1 MVFGLDRLKISQ
13 KLPALLVGSA
23 LVVGCGVGAAAYFVA
38 SETVTEQAETKLSAI
53 ADASNREIA
62 NFFDSVKRD
71 VVSTASSTTTIDA
84 VKQFAS
90 TWAAWAEVADAGTQL
105 QEAYVTGN
113 PNPVGERYLLDVAK
127 SADISNTNSLYYNMH
142 HERFHPG
149 YRAQL
154 EQQGYYD
161 ILLFDTKGNLVYSLS
176 KGADFAGNFAEGG
189 TWAETGLGQVFRTAA
204 TLERGAVAFSDFAA
218 YAPSEGVAASF
229 MGTPVLNDAGE
240 LLGVFAI
247 RMPIDRISG
256 YLQHRVGLG
265 ETGLV
270 YLVGADGLLRSDLA
284 QTEGNDI
291 LVAAHMPDVAK
302 AAMAGQASAGAGVA
316 IWGNPGFMSA
326 QPFEFQGVKLA
337 VVAEQDQAELLA
349 PLGHMRNLILLIGGA
364 LVAGAAVVS
373 MLFSRAMTR
382 PITALTDTM
391 QAVAGGDIDAEIPG
405 TQSRGELGEMA
416 RAVEVFR
423 ENGVRIAAMT
433 EEEKAAS
440 VSRAADRA
448 RMMRELQQAFGEVV
462 DAAVA
467 GDFSKRVTA
476 EFPDRELNVLAGS
489 VNALVETVDRGVG
502 ETGAVLAALA
512 GMDLSQRMDGDYHGA
527 FLKLKNDTNQ
537 VGDKLSEVIG
547 QLRETSRSLKVATGE
562 ILSGANDLSERTTK
576 QAATIEETSA
586 TMELL
591 AQTVLEN
598 AKRAEGAS
606 ESAKQ
611 VSVAAEEGGRVM
623 GAATDAMERITTSSA
638 RISNIIGMID
648 DIAFQ
653 TNLLALNASVEAAR
667 AGEAGKGFAV
677 VAVEVRRLAQ
687 SAAGASAEVK
697 VLIEQSAQE
706 VKGGSRLVADA
717 SRKLGSMLDAVQQ
730 NTRQMQAIAS
740 ASREQASSIDEV
752 NAAVRQMDE
761 MTQHNAALVEQTNAA
776 IEQTEAQANELDRI
790 IEVFRLDQ
798 QGDDAVL
805 TEMRVASPA
814 ASGIM
819 GLHDKVKQAAKTY
832 FIGGGGVARRFTD
845 GSAARDVSWEEF

>member
-1 MVFGLDRLKISQ
+1 
-13 KLPALLVGSA
+13 
-23 LVVGCGVGAAAYFVA
+23 
-38 SETVTEQAETKLSAI
+38 
-53 ADASNREIA
+53 
-62 NFFDSVKRD
+62 
-71 VVSTASSTTTIDA
+71 
-84 VKQFAS
+84 
-90 TWAAWAEVADAGTQL
+90 
-105 QEAYVTGN
+105 
-113 PNPVGERYLLDVAK
+113 
-127 SADISNTNSLYYNMH
+127 
-142 HERFHPG
+142 
-149 YRAQL
+149 
-154 EQQGYYD
+154 
-161 ILLFDTKGNLVYSLS
+161 
-176 KGADFAGNFAEGG
+176 
-189 TWAETGLGQVFRTAA
+189 
-204 TLERGAVAFSDFAA
+204 
-218 YAPSEGVAASF
+218 
-229 MGTPVLNDAGE
+229 
-240 LLGVFAI
+240 
-247 RMPIDRISG
+247 
-256 YLQHRVGLG
+256 
-265 ETGLV
+265 
-270 YLVGADGLLRSDLA
+270 
-284 QTEGNDI
+284 
-291 LVAAHMPDVAK
+291 
-302 AAMAGQASAGAGVA
+302 
-316 IWGNPGFMSA
+316 MSA

-364 LVAGAAVVS
+364 LVAAAAVVS
-373 MLFSRAMTR
+373 MLFSRAMTK

-405 TQSRGELGEMA
+405 TRSRDELGAMA

-440 VSRAADRA
+440 VSRAGDRA
-448 RMMRELQQAFGEVV
+448 RMMKDLQQAFGQVV

-467 GDFSKRVTA
+467 GDFSQRVTA

-502 ETGAVLAALA
+502 ETGTVLAALA
-512 GMDLSQRMDGDYHGA
+512 EMDLSKRMDGDYHGA

-537 VGDKLSEVIG
+537 VADKLSEVIG
-547 QLRETSRSLKVATGE
+547 QLRGTSRSLKVATGE

-697 VLIEQSAQE
+697 VLIEQSA
-706 VKGGSRLVADA
+706 GGSRLVADA
-717 SRKLGSMLDAVQQ
+717 SRKLGSILDAVQQ

-805 TEMRVASPA
+805 TEMRVVSPA

-832 FIGGGGVARRFTD
+832 FIGGGGVARRSTD